1 MQPLP
6 ELGALRPPPLHPH
19 LPHRGLRGMADVLV
33 CMIRLDL
40 YRILKKGF
48 HHSFPA
54 EQKASSAVL
63 SSALVSIWGTSLIQD
78 TSIICGAAKGR
89 SSLGSN

>member
-40 YRILKKGF
+40 FRIKKKG
-48 HHSFPA
+48 
-54 EQKASSAVL
+54 
-63 SSALVSIWGTSLIQD
+63 
-78 TSIICGAAKGR
+78 SIIHFQQCRKLAAPY
-89 SSLGSN
+89 